1 MRFCVFRLLLSY
13 SLFAALSFMIFL
25 LSVNFHFFPL
35 DSHGAALLGSIAKY
49 LEVSQIS
56 SKKLNSINSVKK
68 IENSEKMPKT
78 DPRLDLKN
86 GYNSAKMEQKNGTG
100 TGTGTGTGG
109 KINVRRNSS
118 VMLAGDLEYLGKKY
132 LLANPGKI

>member
-1 MRFCVFRLLLSY
+1 
-13 SLFAALSFMIFL
+13 
-25 LSVNFHFFPL
+25 
-35 DSHGAALLGSIAKY
+35 
-49 LEVSQIS
+49 
-56 SKKLNSINSVKK
+56 VKK

-86 GYNSAKMEQKNGTG
+86 GYNSAKIEQKNGTG
-100 TGTGTGTGG
+100 TGTGSGTGSGTGG
-109 KINVRRNSS
+109 KINARRNSS